1 MTPLSHRP
9 YALLLS
15 ACLLGAPTGAVAQA
29 ERIATGGA
37 VGAYQ
42 AFPDAI
48 RLQNGDLV
56 AVFYAGDAHVTRP
69 SAAYPNAGRICL
81 TRSRD
86 EGRTWSEAVVVYDD
100 PEDNRDPHVSQL
112 ADGTLVVSFFN
123 LRLDPKRGE
132 ARLVR
137 SRDGGRT
144 WDRTSQVVATDWFC
158 SAPVRQLADG
168 TLLLPVYTIHAV
180 TSYRAGFARSTDGGR
195 TWLPVV
201 RVGQESDFM
210 VNETDVVTLRDGSLL
225 AALRGHAKEN
235 ILMQTT
241 RSRDGGLTWS
251 AFEPGGFL
259 ADAPSFT
266 RLSSGEILLSYRGYA
281 PDRVWTS
288 AYTAFRVSR
297 DEGRTWEGPYR
308 VARQHGAYPATVEL
322 RDGTVLMVYYE
333 EGPASTIRAARFR
346 KPAPAP
352 APFAEPVDIEL
363 LPLR

>member
-1 MTPLSHRP
+1 MKHPPARP
-9 YALLLS
+9 RAFLLA
-15 ACLLGAPTGAVAQA
+15 ACLLGTASAVLAQA

-37 VGAYQ
+37 AGAYQ
-42 AFPDAI
+42 AFPDAT
-48 RLQNGDLV
+48 RLRNGDIV

-81 TRSRD
+81 TRSCD
-86 EGRTWSEAVVVYDD
+86 EGRTWSEAAVVYDD
-100 PEDNRDPHVSQL
+100 PDDNRDPHVSQL

-123 LRLDPKRGE
+123 LRLEPKRGE
-132 ARLVR
+132 VRIVR
-137 SRDGGRT
+137 SRDGGTT
-144 WDRTSQVVATDWFC
+144 WDKTAQVVAPGWFC

-168 TLLLPVYTIHAV
+168 ALLLPVYTTHEV

-195 TWLPVV
+195 TWLPIV

-210 VNETDVVTLRDGSLL
+210 VNETDVVPLRDGTLL
-225 AALRGHAKEN
+225 AALRGYAKEN
-235 ILMQTT
+235 IPVQTT
-241 RSRDGGLTWS
+241 RSRDGGRTWS
-251 AFEPGGFL
+251 AFASGGFL

-281 PDRVWTS
+281 PDRAWTS
-288 AYTAFRVSR
+288 AYTAFRLSR
-297 DEGRTWEGPYR
+297 DEGRSWEGPYR
-308 VARQHGAYPATVEL
+308 VARRHGAYPATVEL

-333 EGPASTIRAARFR
+333 EGAASTIRAARFR

-352 APFAEPVDIEL
+352 TPFADPVDVEL